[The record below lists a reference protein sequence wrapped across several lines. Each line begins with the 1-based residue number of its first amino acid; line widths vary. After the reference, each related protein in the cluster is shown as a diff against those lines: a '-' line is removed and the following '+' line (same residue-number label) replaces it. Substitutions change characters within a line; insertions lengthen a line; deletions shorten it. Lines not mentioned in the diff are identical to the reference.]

1 MRGQNIQKDSELLKP
16 KTPEFQNTEPEM
28 KTPDEHDPLTIP
40 NTQYPFTTRTQYKY
54 KQNNLT

>member
-1 MRGQNIQKDSELLKP
+1 MRGQNIQKDSQLLKP

-40 NTQYPFTTRTQYKY
+40 KYTISFHNTNPIQI
-54 KQNNLT
+54 